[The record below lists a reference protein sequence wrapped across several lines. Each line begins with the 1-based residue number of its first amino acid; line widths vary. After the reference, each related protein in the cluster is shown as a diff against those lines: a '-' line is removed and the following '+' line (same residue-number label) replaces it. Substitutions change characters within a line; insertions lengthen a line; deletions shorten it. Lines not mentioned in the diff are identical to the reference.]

1 MMKMFV
7 SDFDHTLFVDQTIS
21 QDNIHLIKSCQEK
34 GIFVIATG
42 RSLHSLLDA
51 LEPFSIHPDY
61 LILNNG
67 AMIKSVLYTHRFL
80 MNEPETKVK
89 ELLEHFEIKRFRVLN
104 GYGEKGLHQMTPI
117 DWQKG
122 ICSFYLN
129 FHDRN
134 EKEKTYR
141 YIKKWKDVDVLQEG
155 LNLDILAKSVDK
167 KEAVSYIARDLGIQK
182 SDIFTV
188 GDGYNDV
195 KMVEAFQGVLLPSND
210 PQNHERFYNILKN
223 LM

>member
-1 MMKMFV
+1 MMKMLV

-21 QDNIHLIKSCQEK
+21 QDNIHLIKSFQEK

-141 YIKKWKDVDVLQEG
+141 YIKNG
-155 LNLDILAKSVDK
+155 
-167 KEAVSYIARDLGIQK
+167 R
-182 SDIFTV
+182 
-188 GDGYNDV
+188 
-195 KMVEAFQGVLLPSND
+195 M
-210 PQNHERFYNILKN
+210 
-223 LM
+223 